1 MFPNFR
7 VCSLEIDSPDMND
20 IDTFEMAT
28 RRAAGQL
35 LPFLLK
41 SSGWKSYL
49 CKVVDAR
56 SIDNTSQIKK
66 ILPKNWFSKSF
77 CDKIVCLDLGM

>member
-1 MFPNFR
+1 
-7 VCSLEIDSPDMND
+7 MNH

-28 RRAAGQL
+28 PRAAGQL

-66 ILPKNWFSKSF
+66 IIPKKLILKKFLW
-77 CDKIVCLDLGM
+77 